1 VSTSN
6 SSRKIT
12 YGAIQG
18 SAKNWAWSF
27 RDLFEEKLSPSPIG
41 DSPPKEVERKDKLS
55 ILWAFRDEKDYND
68 LNEALKKFDSVIAF
82 LITTKSKSSRS
93 ESHRGII
100 AVGKITKDSLK
111 GKVEWDYWPE
121 GDKWDYKF
129 LIEITLIAPTVYSSL
144 PKLKKISFN
153 DNKALKEIFKEWSK
167 SIFELIPSNLHRHS
181 FLALSD
187 YVGKETLE
195 VLQHKFEVLQPKFA
209 EPFTSIDWNL
219 EKVKGY
225 LKEKQILVSNDDQTP
240 DILKQIITALKAE
253 KNILLVGPPGTGKT
267 TIAKAIA
274 EAHNLVLVKKTAT
287 GDWSR
292 VDVIGGPMFVGNE
305 VIWRSGALIEA
316 LAKHFEE
323 EKRGGGA
330 ILLIDEINRA
340 NMDKAFGEFFTIFGG
355 QAEDW
360 ALPESLLREMEVY
373 AQKDHIYAE
382 KDHKDHIDPWGKIV
396 FDKWKEIGGKGE
408 LKVPRNFRIIATMNI
423 YDRRY
428 LFTLGYALL
437 RRFAV
442 IEVRNPNDGALK
454 DILEKYCEK
463 PANATDKGSN
473 INVDTSQISIAD
485 KVLSFY
491 KELKEKVGVEIGI
504 ALLIDVVKIA
514 CDLMKKGEEP
524 EKCVDEA
531 VKMIIFPQLEGLM
544 PRQIEKVMS
553 ILEQNHYL
561 NSLEFL
567 RQLYPEAESE

>member
-1 VSTSN
+1 M
-6 SSRKIT
+6 
-12 YGAIQG
+12 
-18 SAKNWAWSF
+18 NWAWSF
-27 RDLFEEKLSPSPIG
+27 RDLLEEKLSPSAKRGSP
-41 DSPPKEVERKDKLS
+41 PPKEVERKNKLA
-55 ILWAFRDEKDYND
+55 ILWAFGQEDPYNKLKEILEKY
-68 LNEALKKFDSVIAF
+68 DSVTAF
-82 LITTKSKSSRS
+82 LRATKSKSTSARI
-93 ESHRGII
+93 ESPRGII
-100 AVGKITKDSLK
+100 AVGKITKESLIGNVK
-111 GKVEWDYWPE
+111 WDYWPKGE
-121 GDKWDYKF
+121 NWDYKF
-129 LIEITLIAPTVYSSL
+129 LIKITLIAPTVHSSL

-153 DNKALKEIFKEWSK
+153 DAEALNEIFKEWSK
-167 SIFELIPSNLHRHS
+167 SIFRLIPSKRYAS
-181 FLALSD
+181 FFSPLD
-187 YVGKETLE
+187 DDVGEQALE
-195 VLQHKFEVLQPKFA
+195 VLQHKFV
-209 EPFTSIDWNL
+209 EPFKFIDWNL

-225 LKEKQILVSNDDQTP
+225 LAEKQILVSNDGQPP
-240 DILKQIITALKAE
+240 DILKQIITALNAE

-267 TIAKAIA
+267 TLAKAIA
-274 EAHNLVLVKKTAT
+274 EAHNLILVKKTAT

-323 EKRGGGA
+323 ETRGGGA

-373 AQKDHIYAE
+373 AE
-382 KDHKDHIDPWGKIV
+382 KDNIDRWGKIV
-396 FDKWKEIGGKGE
+396 LDKWKEIGGKGE

-442 IEVRNPNDGALK
+442 IEARNPNEGALK

-463 PANATDKGSN
+463 PGNTTDKGSN

-504 ALLIDVVKIA
+504 ALLIDAVKIA
-514 CDLMKKGEEP
+514 CDLMKKEKEP

-531 VKMIIFPQLEGLM
+531 VKMIIVPQLEGLM
-544 PRQIEKVMS
+544 PRQVEKVMS
-553 ILEQNHYL
+553 ILEQNHYS